1 MTGFLGCVVSDAIMA
16 LARLVGSVKSL
27 LACLISFSIMS
38 LRYEFVSL
46 GARAPTY
53 FHPASSTF
61 PWLLRTLEVQ
71 PFFILI
77 TGGGEEKG
85 GGSFSA
91 NIRIV

>member
-1 MTGFLGCVVSDAIMA
+1 MTGFLGFVVSDVIVA
-16 LARLVGSVKSL
+16 LARLVGSVVSS

-38 LRYEFVSL
+38 LRYELVSL
-46 GARAPTY
+46 GARAPIY

-71 PFFILI
+71 PFLILI
-77 TGGGEEKG
+77 AGGGEEKC

-91 NIRIV
+91 NIHIV